1 MQKVV
6 FLLTINLVNR
16 SLYRN
21 KFHQY
26 KWSSEYVQV
35 YTDSNIADIWNVLI
49 PFFNMA
55 KISLQENLLDTEL
68 IYVYA
73 KTSKLTDLEKFM
85 NVHNVVN
92 IHVIGDK
99 GFNEELYSPFKNL
112 FYEYQQSYKVSTSS
126 H

>member
-1 MQKVV
+1 
-6 FLLTINLVNR
+6 
-16 SLYRN
+16 
-21 KFHQY
+21 
-26 KWSSEYVQV
+26 
-35 YTDSNIADIWNVLI
+35 
-49 PFFNMA
+49 MA

-68 IYVYA
+68 IYVNV